1 MNNLLNVA
9 GIIFLII
16 ITINVIAFITFCI
29 KRRRPSKVSL
39 LGQTM
44 WSTESDTLKRLVGL
58 SKTQPPRTL
67 DLNELINTIKL
78 YVNTFN
84 VSVSMC
90 NSVDKNIQTNLRI
103 KDYGVTDKSDSI
115 EILIIP
121 NTTNVE
127 PIVITVCKNN
137 AYEFA
142 QFINE
147 HVTAIDRSV
156 KMYME
161 KYNV

>member
-1 MNNLLNVA
+1 MNSLLNVA
-9 GIIFLII
+9 GAIFLII
-16 ITINVIAFITFCI
+16 IAINVIMFIIFRV

-44 WSTESDTLKRLVGL
+44 WATELDALKRFAGL
-58 SKTQPPRTL
+58 SKTRPPRAL
-67 DLNELINTIKL
+67 GLNELVNTVKL

-90 NSVDKNIQTNLRI
+90 NSVDKNIQTNLRV
-103 KDYGVTDKSDSI
+103 KDYSVTDKSDSI
-115 EILIIP
+115 EIFIIP
-121 NTTNVE
+121 NTTNME
-127 PIVITVCKNN
+127 PMVITVCKNN
-137 AYEFA
+137 TYEFA

-147 HVTAIDRSV
+147 HVDAIDRSV

>member
-1 MNNLLNVA
+1 MNSLLNVA
-9 GIIFLII
+9 GTIFLII
-16 ITINVIAFITFCI
+16 IAINVITFITFCI

-44 WSTESDTLKRLVGL
+44 WATELDALKRFAGL

-67 DLNELINTIKL
+67 DLNELINTVKL

-103 KDYGVTDKSDSI
+103 KDYSVTDKIDSI
-115 EILIIP
+115 EIFIIP
-121 NTTNVE
+121 NTTNIE
-127 PIVITVCKNN
+127 PMVITVCKNN

-147 HVTAIDRSV
+147 HVAVIDRSV

-161 KYNV
+161 KYSV